1 MPGRPRDTEPIK
13 DPTTALRAFA
23 QACAEAYGPMQRHPA
38 AAAKVGLEVDAFL
51 AEWVV
56 MRPIDLGRERA
67 AQAEW
72 QTEAKRAFAV
82 MLQAIKAVGGERGD
96 ELGQVIL
103 DEVSKIYAF
112 HGLSAEEEFERFTP

>member
-1 MPGRPRDTEPIK
+1 MDEPIK

-38 AAAKVGLEVDAFL
+38 AAAKIGLEVDAFL

-72 QTEAKRAFAV
+72 QVEAKRAFAV
-82 MLQAIKAVGGERGD
+82 MLQAIKAVGGD
-96 ELGQVIL
+96 QLGEQILEQVI
-103 DEVSKIYAF
+103 VIYEF
-112 HGLSAEEEFERFTP
+112 HGLKAEDEFERFTP

>member
-1 MPGRPRDTEPIK
+1 MPGRPRDAEPIK

-38 AAAKVGLEVDAFL
+38 ASAKVGLEVDAFL
-51 AEWVV
+51 AEWIV

-82 MLQAIKAVGGERGD
+82 MLQAIKAVGGDNLG
-96 ELGQVIL
+96 ELIL
-103 DEVSKIYAF
+103 AEVSKIYEF